1 LLARP
6 LAACCLLP
14 AVVMAV
20 TGCGGGGGGG
30 GATKK
35 ISSTNLTV
43 YSSLPEQGA
52 AKDQAKAM
60 EDGAALALA
69 QRGGKVGKYTIT
81 FKRLDDSL
89 ASTGAAD
96 EGKGAQNARTAVQ
109 NKNTIGYIGEY
120 NSGISKV
127 TIPINN
133 KGGIPQISPANTYV
147 GLTSTA
153 PGHAPGEPDKYYPT
167 GKRNYVR
174 VVPKDTVQSA
184 ALATAMKQ
192 DGCKN
197 IHIFNSKTVYSAGL
211 AKNITSVA
219 PKVGLKVEGSSAYD
233 PKSANYR
240 SLVSNV
246 KADCVVQTG
255 ELESNG
261 AQLLKDV
268 AAANTSA
275 KIYGSDG
282 ICLNAAANPKKGVP
296 TVIAPRYECTIA
308 TLDPAKFGP
317 AGKKFFADFSAKYH
331 EAHPD
336 TYAIYGYESMNLLLD
351 AIKKASASGSL
362 TRQKVIDQ
370 LLATRNRSS
379 VIGTYSINKNGDT
392 SLTTYGLRNIKGT
405 QLNFLRVLKPS
416 PSLIPPG

>member
-1 LLARP
+1 LLARA
-6 LAACCLLP
+6 LAACCLIP
-14 AVVMAV
+14 AVVIAV

-30 GATKK
+30 GANKK
-35 ISSTNLTV
+35 ISGNKLTI
-43 YSSLPEQGA
+43 YSSLPEQGS
-52 AKDQAKAM
+52 AKDQNKAI
-60 EDGAALALA
+60 EQGAALALR
-69 QRGGKVGKYTIT
+69 QQGGKVGKYKIT
-81 FKRLDDSL
+81 YKPLDDSL

-127 TIPINN
+127 TIPIND

-153 PGHAPGEPDKYYPT
+153 PGHAPGEPNKYYPT

-174 VVPKDTVQSA
+174 VVPKDTVQAA

-192 DGCKN
+192 DGCKTV
-197 IHIFNSKTVYSAGL
+197 HIFNSKTVYSAGL
-211 AKNITSVA
+211 AQNIARVA
-219 PKVGLKVEGSSAYD
+219 PKLGLKIEGNSAYD
-233 PKSANYR
+233 PKAANYR

-255 ELESNG
+255 EIESNG
-261 AQLLKDV
+261 SQLLKDV
-268 AAANTSA
+268 AAAAPSA
-275 KIYGSDG
+275 KLYGADG
-282 ICLNAAANPKKGVP
+282 ICLNAAADPMKGVP
-296 TVIAPRYECTIA
+296 TAIAPRYECTIA

-317 AGKKFFADFSAKYH
+317 AGKKFFADFKRIYH
-331 EAHPD
+331 TKTPD

-351 AIKKASASGSL
+351 AIKRASASGSL

-370 LLATRNRSS
+370 LFATRNRKS
-379 VIGTYSINKNGDT
+379 VIGTYSINKDGDT
-392 SLTTYGLRNIKGT
+392 TLTDYGLRDIKGT
-405 QLNFLRVLKPS
+405 QLHFLRVLKAS
-416 PSLIPPG
+416 RTLVPPG